1 MATIELLETVD
12 DELTAHGVN
21 MVKTSDL
28 VVAEE
33 YGVDEV
39 IPEIVYFENGI
50 PSLYPGKE
58 HNISNVAFET
68 KQISSIFRYEH
79 KTKNY
84 AYFNSLRLS

>member
-21 MVKTSDL
+21 MVKTSDMTI
-28 VVAEE
+28 AEE

-50 PSLYPGKE
+50 PSLYPGE
-58 HNISNVAFET
+58 
-68 KQISSIFRYEH
+68 
-79 KTKNY
+79 
-84 AYFNSLRLS
+84 